1 MPRTVGSVDGG
12 LVTLMVGGVAERSST
27 QTSMIC
33 ALVPGTLEDDTVGV
47 VEAVALGGPAD
58 PGVVV
63 GSACV
68 LVAAEGVGGV
78 LVVVEEEQPAIDS
91 PQATRTMLARWMGR
105 RRTF

>member
-1 MPRTVGSVDGG
+1 MPRTAGSVDGG

-27 QTSMIC
+27 QTSMTC

-78 LVVVEEEQPAIDS
+78 LVVEEEQPAIVS
-91 PQATRTMLARWMGR
+91 PQTTRTTLARWIGR
-105 RRTF
+105 RRTV

>member
-1 MPRTVGSVDGG
+1 MPRTAGSVDGG

-27 QTSMIC
+27 QTSMTWT
-33 ALVPGTLEDDTVGV
+33 LVPVTLEGDTVGV
-47 VEAVALGGPAD
+47 VEVVAPGGLAD
-58 PGVVV
+58 PVVVV

-78 LVVVEEEQPAIDS
+78 LVVEEEQPAIVS
-91 PQATRTMLARWMGR
+91 PQTTRTTLARWIAR